1 MIQLSRIKQ
10 LGRTVLD
17 GEMLWLCSSLSEA
30 GFSVSGA
37 TYVRLNL
44 QADDTVWEKEMEHRK
59 PRFAI
64 RLDGKK
70 ILDARMENTEE
81 TITVFDSPEK
91 RDGDV
96 RLIKLSECSQSLM
109 ALREIETDGE
119 IAPLP
124 EKPVRIAFVGDS
136 ITCGYGVESA
146 SELETFTT
154 ATENAE
160 KSFAG
165 LTAQALGAD
174 ARLDSYSGFGIVSG
188 YTGDPSQRNKL
199 LLVPPI
205 YEKAGTNE
213 FILPSGRRLQEI
225 DWDFS
230 SWQPDWLVVN
240 LGTNDLSWCQG
251 IPERCE
257 EFQQQY
263 TLFLKT
269 VRRCNPKAGI
279 LCILGVMG
287 TALNADMQKAA
298 EAYCRET
305 GDRRIR
311 VMLLEEQNAERD
323 GYGAD
328 FHPSE
333 ITQRLLA
340 GTVTEAIRAWMERG
354 N

>member
-1 MIQLSRIKQ
+1 MIQLNQIKR
-10 LGRTVLD
+10 LGRTVMD
-17 GEMLWLCSSLSEA
+17 GEMLWLCSSLSEV
-30 GFSVSGA
+30 GFSVTGA
-37 TYVRLNL
+37 SFVRLTL
-44 QADDTVWEKEMEHRK
+44 RADDTVWEEETAHRK

-70 ILDARMENTEE
+70 IVDARMVQTEE
-81 TITVFDSPEK
+81 TITVFESPEK
-91 RDGDV
+91 RDATV
-96 RLIKLSECSQSLM
+96 RLIKLSECTQSVM
-109 ALREIETDGE
+109 ALGAIETDGE

-124 EKPVRIAFVGDS
+124 EKSVRIAFVGDS

-146 SELETFTT
+146 SELEPFTT

-188 YTGDPSQRNKL
+188 YTGDPSVRNRDA
-199 LLVPPI
+199 LVPPI
-205 YEKAGTNE
+205 YEKAGCND

-225 DWDFS
+225 DWDFA

-257 EFQQQY
+257 EFQRTY
-263 TLFLKT
+263 TDFLKT
-269 VRRCNPKAGI
+269 VRWRNPEARI
-279 LCILGVMG
+279 LCTLGVMG
-287 TALNADMQKAA
+287 VGLNQSMQKAT
-298 EAYCRET
+298 EEYCRET

-311 VMLLEEQNAERD
+311 VLLLEEQNAERD

-340 GTVTEAIRAWMERG
+340 GRVTEVIRAWMQKE